1 MMSSSSKQWMDRAE
15 YDLVTAQAM
24 FDSGRYLY
32 VLFCCQQAVE
42 KALKSLISKRIK
54 ELPPRIHQLIR
65 LSEIAGLEMDE
76 SRIEFLRELSSYYIQ
91 SRYPEEIE
99 NLSSLIKKRET
110 QNVLK
115 RTQEIVQWIKSVK

>member
-1 MMSSSSKQWMDRAE
+1 MAPASEQWMNRAK
-15 YDLVTAQAM
+15 YDLETAQAM

-42 KALKSLISKRIK
+42 KALKSIISLQMQ
-54 ELPPRIHQLIR
+54 EMPPRIRHLKR

-91 SRYPEEIE
+91 SRYPEEIP
-99 NLSSLIKKRET
+99 NLSSQISQKET
-110 QNVLK
+110 QRVLEQ
-115 RTQEIVQWIKSVK
+115 TQEIVQWISSMK

>member
-1 MMSSSSKQWMDRAE
+1 MSSASEQWMNRAE
-15 YDLVTAQAM
+15 YDLETAQSM
-24 FDSGRYLY
+24 YDSGRYLY

-42 KALKSLISKRIK
+42 KALKSLISQQIK

-99 NLSSLIKKRET
+99 DLSSHISQQET